1 MCLSFPQILYVD
13 GDRDCC
19 EIVRMIL
26 AQSDAGYDLTTL
38 NSAEKAFDL
47 ISKRSFDLYIFDQPW
62 REPSGLELCQK
73 VREKDPQ
80 VPILVFSV
88 LSGEIDR
95 EKAKTAGASAY
106 LVKAND
112 IDEIAD
118 TIERL
123 LHQAG
128 PKLETAA

>member
-13 GDRDCC
+13 GDADCC

-26 AQSDAGYDLTTL
+26 DQSGSSYDLTTL
-38 NSAEKAFDL
+38 YFAEDALAL
-47 ISKRSFDLYIFDQPW
+47 IAKRSFDLYIFDQPW
-62 REPSGLELCQK
+62 RKPSGLELCKK
-73 VREKDPQ
+73 VRENDPH
-80 VPILVFSV
+80 VPILIFSV

-95 EKAKTAGASAY
+95 GKAKTAGASAY

-123 LHQAG
+123 LDQAG